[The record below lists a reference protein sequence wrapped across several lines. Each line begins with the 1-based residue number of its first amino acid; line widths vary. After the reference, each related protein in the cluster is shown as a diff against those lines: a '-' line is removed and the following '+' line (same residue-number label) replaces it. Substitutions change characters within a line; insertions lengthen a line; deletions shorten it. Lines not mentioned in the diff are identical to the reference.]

1 MGKPAFHEDY
11 HHEHADPMDN
21 HSIVEFDWDELMVR
35 LGEAQTELAPRDYTG
50 LVEAL
55 RSILDWMM
63 PSHLHRDGCDR
74 TIGRR
79 AIALAWAMNPALFEN
94 SPSLSQIAKDL
105 GLGKATMSTY
115 TAEASRRFQV
125 RNRGQNHGWNWR
137 KSVESAQPTKPAKP
151 VTAAKSKRSPN
162 VPHSGRRSKFKSR
175 CTRSTAAQRKA
186 SKPAKRPPNVRRLG
200 RRSKHKPRHR

>member
-11 HHEHADPMDN
+11 HHPDADVLDD
-21 HSIVEFDWDELMVR
+21 HSVTDFDWDELLAR
-35 LGEAQTELAPRDYTG
+35 LGEAQVELAPRDYTG

-63 PSHLHRDGCDR
+63 PSHLHRADSDR

-79 AIALAWAMNPALFEN
+79 AIALAWAMNPALFEH
-94 SPSLSQIAKDL
+94 SPSLSQIAKEL

-125 RNRGQNHGWNWR
+125 RNRGQKHGWNWR
-137 KSVESAQPTKPAKP
+137 KTVKKAKP
-151 VTAAKSKRSPN
+151 KRPKRS
-162 VPHSGRRSKFKSR
+162 S
-175 CTRSTAAQRKA
+175 
-186 SKPAKRPPNVRRLG
+186 AK
-200 RRSKHKPRHR
+200 